1 MKELNHTSY
10 YLHKFSSWD
19 DISFRPQEYAL
30 LKFGDDQIAKKFG
43 TELAMGFF
51 KAHSEKLLSDKFVVI
66 PSPYNHIKNAAT
78 LITEHFINALNLLLV
93 NANGEHV
100 DSSIIHRKVSY
111 TNDYGF
117 LDKDTRQK
125 LLSND
130 KFYMNK
136 KFLKG
141 KSLIFIDDVC
151 ITGTHEDKLLEILAE
166 NRMYNDTFF
175 VYFAKYFGTKADI
188 ESKLNFAGI
197 NTVSDVVDIINSPN
211 HHMIIRPIKYLLS
224 LNSHEF
230 NNIIVTLLKQD
241 KLEALYYAS
250 LAEGYY
256 KIPKYQS
263 NFQKLSARLLYII
276 NETKGI
282 E

>member
-1 MKELNHTSY
+1 MTFQPHDYS
-10 YLHKFSSWD
+10 
-19 DISFRPQEYAL
+19 L
-30 LKFGDDQIAKKFG
+30 LKFGDDKIAKHFG
-43 TELAMGFF
+43 TNMAMGFF

-78 LITEHFINALNLLLV
+78 LVTEHFINALNLLLV
-93 NANGEHV
+93 NAKGEHL

-130 KFYMNK
+130 QFYLNK

-151 ITGTHEDKLLEILAE
+151 ITGTHEDKLVEILAE
-166 NRMYNDTFF
+166 NRMRNDTFF
-175 VYFAKYFGTKADI
+175 VYFAKYFGEKADI
-188 ESKLNFAGI
+188 ESELNFAAI
-197 NTVSDVVDIINSPN
+197 KSISDVVDVINSPN

-224 LNSHEF
+224 LTYHEF
-230 NNIIVTLLKQD
+230 DNIICTLKHD

-256 KIPKYQS
+256 KIPKYQN
-263 NFQKLSARLLYII
+263 NFQRLSLHLASLI
-276 NETKGI
+276 NQVKGI

>member
-1 MKELNHTSY
+1 MKSNHISY
-10 YLHKFSSWD
+10 YLHQFSSYD
-19 DISFRPQEYAL
+19 DMHFAPGDYSR
-30 LKFGDDQIAKKFG
+30 LKFGCDKVAEQFG
-43 TELAMGFF
+43 MAMAIGFF
-51 KAHSEKLLSDKFVVI
+51 NAHAEKLLSNKCVVI

-78 LITEHFINALNLLLV
+78 LITEHFTNTLNLLLV
-93 NANGEHV
+93 NAKGEHL

-130 KFYMNK
+130 SFYMNK

-151 ITGTHEDKLLEILAE
+151 ITGTHEDKLVEILAE
-166 NRMYNDTFF
+166 NRMNNDTFF
-175 VYFAKYFGTKADI
+175 VYFAKYFGQIAEI
-188 ESKLNFAGI
+188 ESELNFAAI
-197 NTVSDVVDIINSPN
+197 NTITDVVNIINSPN

-224 LNSHEF
+224 LTYPEF
-230 NNIIVTLLKQD
+230 DNIICTLKRE
-241 KLEALYYAS
+241 KLAALYHAS

-263 NFQKLSARLLYII
+263 NFQRLSLYMSSHI
-276 NETKGI
+276 NYVKGI
-282 E
+282 

>member
-10 YLHKFSSWD
+10 YLHKFSSWTD
-19 DISFRPQEYAL
+19 MSFTPRDYSL
-30 LKFGDDQIAKKFG
+30 LKFGDDKIAQHFG
-43 TELAMGFF
+43 TSMAMGFF
-51 KAHSEKLLSDKFVVI
+51 KAHSEKLLTNKFVVI

-78 LITEHFINALNLLLV
+78 LITEHFINALNVLLV
-93 NANGEHV
+93 NAKGEHL

-117 LDKDTRQK
+117 LDKNTRQK

-151 ITGTHEDKLLEILAE
+151 ITGTHEDKLVEILAE
-166 NRMYNDTFF
+166 NRMNNDTFF
-175 VYFAKYFGTKADI
+175 VYFAKYFGDRADI
-188 ESKLNFAGI
+188 ESELNFAAI
-197 NTVSDVVDIINSPN
+197 TTIADVVDIINSPN

-230 NNIIVTLLKQD
+230 NNIIVTLKQD

-263 NFQKLSARLLYII
+263 NFQKLSGYLIDII
-276 NETKGI
+276 NQIKGI